1 MSKDNK
7 EGYVFP
13 MVIWPEFRMWQ
24 YRDDNHQEDAPHFIM
39 QASILVLRIK
49 FWTHIKQDDVVKLYD
64 LSSLCEKKKPSPNQ
78 KSDEN
83 PYLHSVASLLLKLV
97 SNLEKEELSG
107 NLTEAESRENRNN
120 ITRLLNQGNVLSK
133 TTFILE
139 GWKITL

>member
-1 MSKDNK
+1 M
-7 EGYVFP
+7 
-13 MVIWPEFRMWQ
+13 
-24 YRDDNHQEDAPHFIM
+24 
-39 QASILVLRIK
+39 
-49 FWTHIKQDDVVKLYD
+49 YD

-120 ITRLLNQGNVLSK
+120 ITRLLNQGNVSSK
-133 TTFILE
+133 SSILE
-139 GWKITL
+139 GWKITLLV